1 MKTEQKVSVIKV
13 GEEITFKTV
22 ITRTVS
28 MSEAHK
34 ELLAIRSQVK
44 SNLSEMDKINEQKK
58 LIEEGILD
66 KQLKSIADAEVK
78 NAELIAKLETLL
90 LPELNAL
97 RTKLKRKI
105 KESKIK
111 KGYDRIK
118 DTSQKIVVQN
128 QIIGPIANDL
138 DLEMDDP
145 LIKEMKVGFD
155 KI

>member
-1 MKTEQKVSVIKV
+1 
-13 GEEITFKTV
+13 
-22 ITRTVS
+22 
-28 MSEAHK
+28 
-34 ELLAIRSQVK
+34 
-44 SNLSEMDKINEQKK
+44 MDKINEQKK